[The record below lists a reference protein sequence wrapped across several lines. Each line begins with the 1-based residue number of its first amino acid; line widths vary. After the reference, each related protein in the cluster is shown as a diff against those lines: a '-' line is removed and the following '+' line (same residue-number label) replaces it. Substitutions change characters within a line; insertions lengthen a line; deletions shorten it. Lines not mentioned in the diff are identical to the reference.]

1 MIRRIEDSMRSR
13 SPARHAAHVPGWNP
27 ISSGQDAIA
36 AAATLLLDGAIAAV
50 KGLGGFQLACDATN
64 QEAVARLRRLK
75 RREAKPFALMA
86 ADLATV
92 RQSCTVTVEDVRLLE
107 SSEGPIVIMAA
118 APGNRIAAAV
128 APGIATLGFM
138 LPNTPL
144 HHLLARDLD
153 RPIVLTSGNLSDE
166 PQCISN
172 RRRGSACRASL
183 TQS

>member
-1 MIRRIEDSMRSR
+1 MRPFPLCEACSVEYHDPADRRFHAQPIAC
-13 SPARHAAHVPGWNP
+13 PACGPRAWLEPSLV
-27 ISSGQDAIA
+27 GQDAIA
-36 AAATLLLDGAIAAV
+36 AAATLLLDGAIVAV

-92 RQSCTVTVEDVRLLE
+92 RQSCIVTVEDARLLE
-107 SSEGPIVIMAA
+107 SAEGPIVIMAA
-118 APGNRIAAAV
+118 APGNRISAAV

-144 HHLLARDLD
+144 HHLLSRDVESAD
-153 RPIVLTSGNLSDE
+153 RAD
-166 PQCISN
+166 Q
-172 RRRGSACRASL
+172 R
-183 TQS
+183 